1 MPGVWAQS
9 CLRFCQFH
17 LHRWHSRRVWPLLC
31 AGGHLR
37 LRQGGQVPTLD
48 RSTKYRC
55 AGPVRCMGEDCLSVD
70 QEASTDFAKAA
81 ALLQAAQFMTQDTDC
96 EDVTGHDNLYC
107 RAFTGQPS
115 ECKVAVG
122 GVQNCCKN

>member
-1 MPGVWAQS
+1 MRRVAGNVCGMIRTSTNARRMSTILPG
-9 CLRFCQFH
+9 FCQFH

-31 AGGHLR
+31 AGDTYDCGKEVKL
-37 LRQGGQVPTLD
+37 PTLD

-81 ALLQAAQFMTQDTDC
+81 ALLQAAQFMT
-96 EDVTGHDNLYC
+96 
-107 RAFTGQPS
+107 
-115 ECKVAVG
+115 
-122 GVQNCCKN
+122 